1 MSVHSSPSFKT
12 SLIVLLSLFVLTLLT
27 VGVAQIDFGLF
38 NAFIAMLIASLKG
51 TLVLMY
57 FMQLKYDEKI
67 YTIIFGSSV
76 FFLFVFYFFSQFDII
91 TRVIQNSV
99 L

>member
-1 MSVHSSPSFKT
+1 MSVHSGPSFKT
-12 SLIVLLSLFVLTLLT
+12 NLFVLLSLFVLTVLT
-27 VGVAQIDFGLF
+27 VGVAQIDFGMF
-38 NAFIAMLIASLKG
+38 NVFIAMLIACLKG

-67 YTIIFGSSV
+67 YSIIFGSSV
-76 FFLFVFYFFSQFDII
+76 FFLFVFWFFSQFDII

>member
-12 SLIVLLSLFVLTLLT
+12 NLIVLLSLFVLTALT
-27 VGVAQIDFGLF
+27 VGVAQIDFGVL
-38 NAFIAMLIASLKG
+38 NVFIAMLIACLKG
-51 TLVLMY
+51 SLVLMY
-57 FMQLKYDEKI
+57 FMHLKYDDKI
-67 YTIIFGSSV
+67 YSIIFGSSV
-76 FFLFVFYFFSQFDII
+76 FFLFIFFILSQLDVI